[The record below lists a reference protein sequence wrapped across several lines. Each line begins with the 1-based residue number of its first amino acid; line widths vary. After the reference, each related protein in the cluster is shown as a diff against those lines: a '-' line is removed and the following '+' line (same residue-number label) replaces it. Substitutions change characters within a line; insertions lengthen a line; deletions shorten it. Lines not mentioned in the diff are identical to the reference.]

1 MSSIRKAF
9 VTGYPIAHSRSPV
22 IHNYWLRY
30 YDLKGSYER
39 IGVAPE
45 DFTAFIAGL
54 KDNGFVGGNVTMP
67 HKDVAFAA
75 AAITTER
82 AKQLRAVNTLWFE
95 NGVLHGDNADI
106 LGFTGCIEQTLGKHW
121 HQGVET
127 ALVIGAGGAAR
138 AVVTGLLGY
147 PGLKVK
153 IINRT
158 TDKADDVTAL
168 DRNRIETAS
177 WDKLDAEVAKAGM
190 IVNTTSLGMTGY
202 PPLVLDFS
210 RCSKDTIVADIVYV
224 PLMTPLLRAAQE
236 HSLRIVDGLGM
247 LLHQAVPGFAR
258 WFGVTPELT
267 PELREAVLQDLRE
280 RG

>member
-67 HKDVAFAA
+67 HKDAAFAA
-75 AAITTER
+75 AAVTTER
-82 AKQLRAVNTLWFE
+82 AKQLHAVNTLWFE
-95 NGVLHGDNADI
+95 DGVLHGDNTDI
-106 LGFTGCIEQTLGKHW
+106 LGFTGCIEQTLGRHW
-121 HQGVET
+121 YQGVET

-158 TDKADDVTAL
+158 TDKADDMTAF

-177 WDKLDAEVAKAGM
+177 WDNLDAEVAKAGV

-224 PLMTPLLRAAQE
+224 PLMTPLLSAAQE

-258 WFGVTPELT
+258 WFGVTPEVT